1 MTPVPDS
8 LFWNRPDELLL
19 PAISSKASVPNTVIP
34 PAHILPNRLLAI
46 QLNFQL
52 VALLKRLLTLVTLA
66 DAAQSAAGRFRQFK
80 VLKLLAI
87 K

>member
-1 MTPVPDS
+1 M
-8 LFWNRPDELLL
+8 
-19 PAISSKASVPNTVIP
+19 PNTVIP

-66 DAAQSAAGRFRQFK
+66 DAAQSAAGRLPTFQL
-80 VLKLLAI
+80 LKFTSGERLLCAQERTVTYWG
-87 K
+87 KW

>member
-19 PAISSKASVPNTVIP
+19 PAISSKAS
-34 PAHILPNRLLAI
+34 ILPNRLLAI

-66 DAAQSAAGRFRQFK
+66 DAAQSAAGRHRH
-80 VLKLLAI
+80 VAPLKI
-87 K
+87 TSNV